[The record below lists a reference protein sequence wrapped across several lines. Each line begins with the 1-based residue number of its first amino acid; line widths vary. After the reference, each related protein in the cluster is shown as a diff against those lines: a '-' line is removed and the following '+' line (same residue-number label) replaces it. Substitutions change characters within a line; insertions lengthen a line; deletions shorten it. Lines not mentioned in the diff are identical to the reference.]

1 MTGQHR
7 RSEPNPLSRAMSSPA
22 LRTTLTVVAIPLSLI
37 LALMFGVIAG
47 TLLGVYA
54 PGSLPLPN

>member
-1 MTGQHR
+1 
-7 RSEPNPLSRAMSSPA
+7 MSSPA
-22 LRTTLTVVAIPLSLI
+22 LRTTLTVLAVPVSLI
-37 LALMFGVIAG
+37 LALMFGVVAG